1 MKGPRRLAAL
11 HPALTETY
19 LSGTSWTPTLP
30 GRNSGWSQLSTG
42 SGWFHETQ
50 LDLSGYA
57 LDSLT
62 FFPSAVGIQ
71 DPGVYRMKP
80 SAASTTSSLYV
91 LDLITSTPI
100 DPDRIMVGDFAG
112 AMIGPAMFGSP
123 ETFETILYGLAR
135 VFSEN
140 TTIMIPNYQ
149 QLQRSQRFESGEPTA
164 ADKLYCYRIVQ
175 ISATNLDDGLSYIT
189 VPACRQLISGLIEEE
204 PDVVYMQRLKRSYEL
219 ANQVSAP

>member
-1 MKGPRRLAAL
+1 MKGTRRLAAM
-11 HPALTETY
+11 HPGLTETY
-19 LSGTSWTPTLP
+19 DTGLNWVSTVP
-30 GRNSGWSQLSTG
+30 GRNQGWQQLATG
-42 SGWFHETQ
+42 SGWFHQTDI
-50 LDLSGYA
+50 DLSGYA
-57 LDSLT
+57 MESMT

-80 SAASTTSSLYV
+80 GAASVTSSLYV

-100 DPDRIMVGDFAG
+100 DPNRIMNSDFLGAG
-112 AMIGPAMFGSP
+112 IGPGMFGSP

-140 TTIMIPNYQ
+140 DTIKIPNYQ

-175 ISATNLDDGLSYIT
+175 ISAEALDSGLSNILI
-189 VPACRQLISGLIEEE
+189 PACRQLVSGMIDQESEL
-204 PDVVYMQRLKRSYEL
+204 VYMQRLKRSYEL
-219 ANQVSAP
+219 ANQVTAP